1 MILTLKKYL
10 QLKIVGKLPGKI
22 AHIEVAPYRKVDFT
36 DADIT
41 NAKKSGVLILF
52 YLKNNE
58 IYLALTQ
65 RYQYEGKHSG
75 QISFPGGKVEETDKD
90 IYETALREAYEE
102 IGVIMQDVEV
112 IGQLS
117 NVFIPVSNFLVFP
130 VVGFINYLPQFNID
144 NNEVEELIELKLS
157 DLINTKKLVETE
169 VLLANKTKLKV
180 PSFVFN
186 GKIIWGAT
194 ALMLNELRHLLTDLR
209 PK

>member
-1 MILTLKKYL
+1 MINTLKKYL
-10 QLKIVGKLPGKI
+10 QLKLVNELPGKV

-36 DADIT
+36 EADIA

-65 RYQYEGKHSG
+65 RCQYDGKHSG

-90 IYETALREAYEE
+90 IYHTALRETNEE
-102 IGVIMQDVEV
+102 IGVIMQDIEV
-112 IGQLS
+112 IGQLT

-130 VVGFINYLPQFNID
+130 IVGFINYLPQFNID
-144 NNEVEELIELKLS
+144 NNEVEELIELKLT
-157 DLINTKKLVETE
+157 DLINTRELVQNE
-169 VLLANKTKLKV
+169 VKLANNTKLKV

-194 ALMLNELRHLLTDLR
+194 ALILNELRHLLFELELN
-209 PK
+209 